1 MDPRGHVIELILNSF
16 FFKYNDMLRSILMF
30 AIFLIVAGCND
41 CRYYAKEFKKRK
53 FIIIVQKK
61 YIQGYKQT
69 TFEGLDLDGKKAL
82 FDDAGFRKLYNMVE
96 VGDTLRKE
104 LGTADIK
111 VFRKDTSLVCHWECS
126 EGPVE

>member
-1 MDPRGHVIELILNSF
+1 MSRFILI
-16 FFKYNDMLRSILMF
+16 F
-30 AIFLIVAGCND
+30 AIFAITAGCND
-41 CRYYAKEFKKRK
+41 CRYYAKEFKKRQ

-61 YIQGYKQT
+61 YIHDYKQT
-69 TFEGLDLDGKKAL
+69 AFEGLDLDGKKAL
-82 FDDAGFRKLYNMVE
+82 LDEVGFWNLYDMVE

-126 EGPVE
+126 SGPVE